1 MDFGLNPEQRAMLD
15 TVDRLVATHLP
26 PDEVRRRD
34 REYDPPAHLLKA
46 YSEAGLLALPLPPEY
61 GGLGESWTSVT
72 LVHERLGYHAAMAG
86 SLFGTT
92 VGFGSMSVLTYGSEE
107 QKRELLP
114 RIVSGD
120 LRFSLA
126 LTEPG
131 AGSDAGALI
140 TKARRTDKGWVING
154 RKTWISDADRADY
167 LLTACRTAPDSKG
180 SAGITMLLVPKGAEG
195 IQMTLLEKIGNNCL
209 TSWDISYD
217 DVLVADDS
225 VLGDVDNG
233 FRNLM
238 STLHYSR
245 AGQAANSTGQA
256 QRAVDVA
263 VAHAKERVQFDQ
275 PIARFQVIQHRLV
288 DMQTRVDQARHVLY
302 HLAWLISEGMRCR
315 KEAAQSKM
323 VATECLQFVTHHGMQ
338 ILASAGYSAESDMQ
352 RLWRDARLYTFGEGS
367 NEIQRD
373 IIAREMG
380 LQV

>member
-1 MDFGLNPEQRAMLD
+1 MNFGTSPEQDAMLE
-15 TVDRLVATHLP
+15 TVDRLIATHLP

-34 REYDPPAHLLKA
+34 SEFEPPNHLLKVYA
-46 YSEAGLLALPLPPEY
+46 EAGILALPLPAEY
-61 GGLGESWTSVT
+61 GGLNESWTSVS

-92 VGFGSMSVLTYGSEE
+92 VGFGSMSVLTYGSED
-107 QKRELLP
+107 QKRDLLP

-140 TKARRTDKGWVING
+140 TKARRTNRGWVING
-154 RKTWISDADRADY
+154 RKTWISDANCADY
-167 LLTACRTAPDSKG
+167 ILTACRTAPDSKG
-180 SAGITMLLVPKGAEG
+180 SRGITMLLVPKGADG
-195 IQMTLLEKIGNNCL
+195 IHMTPLKKVGNNCL
-209 TSWDISYD
+209 TSWDIAFEDVEVSD
-217 DVLVADDS
+217 DA

-233 FRNLM
+233 FKNLM

-245 AGQAANSTGQA
+245 AGQAANATGQA
-256 QRAVDVA
+256 QRAVDIT
-263 VAHAKERVQFDQ
+263 VAHAKEREQFGG
-275 PIARFQVIQHRLV
+275 PLANFQVVQHRLV

-302 HLAWLISEGMRCR
+302 YLSWLITEGKRCR

-323 VATECLQFVTHHGMQ
+323 VATECLQYVAHHGMQ
-338 ILASAGYSAESDMQ
+338 ILASAGYSSESDMQ
-352 RLWRDARLYTFGEGS
+352 RIWRDARLYTFGEGAV
-367 NEIQRD
+367 ELQRD

-380 LQV
+380 LRN